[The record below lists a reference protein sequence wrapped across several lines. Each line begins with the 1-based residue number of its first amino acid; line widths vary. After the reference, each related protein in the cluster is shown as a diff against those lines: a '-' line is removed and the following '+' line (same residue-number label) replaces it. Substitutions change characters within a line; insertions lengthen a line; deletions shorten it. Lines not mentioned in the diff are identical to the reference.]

1 MSYSRSSPQG
11 SPLKAAAL
19 RAARARLP
27 EELSVLRV
35 ELVSDVIHLARGHSL
50 LHNRRDRPGVA
61 DSLGFL
67 DTFLIGDAPIELRER
82 EAVSAA
88 LPPQRVCDLR
98 RQLVGEVVR
107 LVTRETV
114 S

>member
-1 MSYSRSSPQG
+1 VSYSRSSPQG
-11 SPLKAAAL
+11 SLLKAAAL

-61 DSLGFL
+61 DGLGFL

-88 LPPQRVCDLR
+88 LPPHRVCGLR
-98 RQLVGEVVR
+98 RELVGEVVR
-107 LVTRETV
+107 LVTRQAF